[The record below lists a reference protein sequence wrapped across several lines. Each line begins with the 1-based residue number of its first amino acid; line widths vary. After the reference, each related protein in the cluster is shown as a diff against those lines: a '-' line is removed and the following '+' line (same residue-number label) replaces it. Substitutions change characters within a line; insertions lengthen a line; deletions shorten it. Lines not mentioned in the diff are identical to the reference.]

1 MVAFAL
7 PKARVQVMLAG
18 VLATTE
24 FLATVLRVVASRRQS
39 SCRKTTSYR
48 QSIFTSQTTEP
59 RDALRARLGSEAVTC
74 KVEVHVS
81 CSSCRVK
88 RLASCCG
95 NKTTFAIRPSSVS
108 GSNVHVS
115 ILVRKRNFSR
125 LCSREFERRQMSVL
139 PTIGLLEGKIS
150 T

>member
-24 FLATVLRVVASRRQS
+24 FLATVLRVVASRSQS
-39 SCRKTTSYR
+39 SSRKTTSYR
-48 QSIFTSQTTEP
+48 QTIFTSQTKKP
-59 RDALRARLGSEAVTC
+59 RDALRVRLGSEALTC

-81 CSSCRVK
+81 CSFCRVK
-88 RLASCCG
+88 RLAACCG
-95 NKTTFAIRPSSVS
+95 NKTTFAIRPSTVS
-108 GSNVHVS
+108 GSNGHVH
-115 ILVRKRNFSR
+115 ILVRKKNFSR
-125 LCSREFERRQMSVL
+125 LCSREFETRQMSVL